1 MATNKLTRIQ
11 QLVAS
16 RRAKHA
22 PKPKPKPYTES
33 EEYIQLMDEFKVF
46 MANER
51 KKREANK
58 KNKQLESTK

>member
-16 RRAKHA
+16 RREKHA